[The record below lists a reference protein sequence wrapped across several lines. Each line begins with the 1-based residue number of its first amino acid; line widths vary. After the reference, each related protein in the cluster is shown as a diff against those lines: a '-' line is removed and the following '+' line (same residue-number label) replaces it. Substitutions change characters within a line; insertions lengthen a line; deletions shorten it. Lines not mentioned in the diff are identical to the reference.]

1 MQRPLVGRLL
11 PLLVLVLVMV
21 LVLVLLLVPALVPV
35 PVPVLVLALTSPM
48 FAHGRSSVHPF
59 RYFSLG
65 RKQLGAKR
73 DLTPALN
80 CLVQGRKIRTTCGNG
95 NGNGGW
101 NQGIMNA
108 YAAGQLTRTHGVARH
123 VTLLCGQGA
132 DGRGGDCQ
140 HAGALSRQDLTRQ
153 GLSLPGCVL
162 LL

>member
-21 LVLVLLLVPALVPV
+21 LVLVLLLVPALVMV
-35 PVPVLVLALTSPM
+35 LVPVLVLALTSPM
-48 FAHGRSSVHPF
+48 FAHGRSSVHPL

-108 YAAGQLTRTHGVARH
+108 YVAGR
-123 VTLLCGQGA
+123 
-132 DGRGGDCQ
+132 
-140 HAGALSRQDLTRQ
+140 LSRIPRW
-153 GLSLPGCVL
+153 CVEA
-162 LL
+162 

>member
-1 MQRPLVGRLL
+1 MLLGAGAALALVPVLPGALL
-11 PLLVLVLVMV
+11 VLLLLLVLVLVPVLM
-21 LVLVLLLVPALVPV
+21 LVLVLA
-35 PVPVLVLALTSPM
+35 PVLISPM

-108 YAAGQLTRTHGVARH
+108 YAAGQLTRTH
-123 VTLLCGQGA
+123 CGEA
-132 DGRGGDCQ
+132 
-140 HAGALSRQDLTRQ
+140 
-153 GLSLPGCVL
+153 
-162 LL
+162 

>member
-1 MQRPLVGRLL
+1 
-11 PLLVLVLVMV
+11 V
-21 LVLVLLLVPALVPV
+21 LVLVLI
-35 PVPVLVLALTSPM
+35 SPM

-108 YAAGQLTRTHGVARH
+108 YAAGQL
-123 VTLLCGQGA
+123 
-132 DGRGGDCQ
+132 
-140 HAGALSRQDLTRQ
+140 SRIPRW
-153 GLSLPGCVL
+153 CVEA
-162 LL
+162 